1 MTRAEPDDFVRPP
14 VDAVAQL
21 ILQDA
26 LDDLSLVKRT
36 RGSANLPQIN
46 KAQQPTVRQQDG
58 LPLPL
63 GGDTDSANKQYL
75 EDLVSIALTSA
86 ERADIMLMQVNAT
99 HAKAMRIAG
108 VFAAIATVGVAAGVF
123 GIIASGGDPATDR
136 KVAEVTGQ
144 IQSLEQQQQSANHLL
159 ADVKSEVAGQ
169 REAITTIQQ
178 TASSTQ
184 TDASNP
190 QATTNQRVIIVPGG
204 QPIIATPL
212 SPLREAT
219 YSAPWPKPP
228 AKGQSASSVAWP
240 QPPEVTRTSTSSLWP
255 SRQYTTH
262 PNSTPQSRR
271 AQTPGFLVAIQ
282 RGLRTLF
289 R

>member
-1 MTRAEPDDFVRPP
+1 MTRAEPDNFVQPRAD
-14 VDAVAQL
+14 VAAQL

-36 RGSANLPQIN
+36 PGAANLLQIN
-46 KAQQPTVRQQDG
+46 KTQPPTVRQQDG
-58 LPLPL
+58 RPLAL
-63 GGDTDSANKQYL
+63 AGDTDSANERYL

-86 ERADIMLMQVNAT
+86 ERADIMLMQANAT

-108 VFAAIATVGVAAGVF
+108 IFAAIATVGVAAGIL
-123 GIIASGGDPATDR
+123 GMIASGGDSATDR

-144 IQSLEQQQQSANHLL
+144 LQSLEQQQQSANHLL

-178 TASSTQ
+178 TASLTQ
-184 TDASNP
+184 TDASDP
-190 QATTNQRVIIVPGG
+190 QAPATQRVIIVPGG
-204 QPIIATPL
+204 QPIVATPL
-212 SPLREAT
+212 SPLRDAT

-228 AKGQSASSVAWP
+228 DKRQSTSSVAWP
-240 QPPEVTRTSTSSLWP
+240 QPPDTIRTSTSSLWP
-255 SRQYTTH
+255 SRQYTTR
-262 PNSTPQSRR
+262 PTWTPQNKR
-271 AQTPGFLVAIQ
+271 AQAPGLLVAIQ